1 MSLGLVSYDDSE
13 ESDNEVDTD
22 DVQEKQIATKPPN
35 NETSTSAVISK
46 VISDEEFNFSEYHH
60 KSNQESKHADGLD
73 KKTNLAIPEPKFSL
87 LNTDIDIKYL
97 TSVNKRNGPVK
108 ITIPSLNEIE
118 EEEEQPSKKKLKPSQ
133 KGSGLFALL
142 PNPKTN
148 LVPQSVARPSNNQK
162 AANKKPTPS
171 AVKNTK
177 PLTKPQV
184 VNKQSLINYEDSGD
198 EDEPSGSVDFF
209 SLDSRED
216 VTPAPVDIDI
226 PLPQDSQPLSDTPL
240 KDQSDKASSLNHA
253 FQTQSWA
260 TPSHSEHSSSDRLSA
275 DQYTTSDFVTF
286 NNKDLELDEE
296 AMQQLCGRRDRLRM
310 QAQDVSVIDVSGD
323 AIMPDSREW
332 LTKQL
337 TEETNHRPSHKRK
350 DGPTTQ
356 QKRKHQITY
365 LAFQA
370 KENELELKNQWAN
383 NRMSRKQT
391 QAKYGF

>member
-13 ESDNEVDTD
+13 ESDNEVDEVDTD
-22 DVQEKQIATKPPN
+22 DVHGRENVTKP
-35 NETSTSAVISK
+35 TASMSVTSK
-46 VISDEEFNFSEYHH
+46 VTRDGGFTSRGSQHQG
-60 KSNQESKHADGLD
+60 NQD
-73 KKTNLAIPEPKFSL
+73 KTANLAIPESKMSL

-108 ITIPSLNEIE
+108 ITIPSLNEVE
-118 EEEEQPSKKKLKPSQ
+118 EEEEQPSKKKLKPSL

-142 PNPKTN
+142 PNPKSG
-148 LVPQSVARPSNNQK
+148 LVPQSVARPSK
-162 AANKKPTPS
+162 KTPLKKPTPTVAKREKQLPKS
-171 AVKNTK
+171 
-177 PLTKPQV
+177 QV
-184 VNKQSLINYEDSGD
+184 VNKQSLISYDDSGD
-198 EDEPSGSVDFF
+198 EDEPSGSLDFF
-209 SLDSRED
+209 SLDSKDDD
-216 VTPAPVDIDI
+216 VIPAPIDIDI
-226 PLPQDSQPLSDTPL
+226 LLPQDSQPSSNSHP
-240 KDQSDKASSLNHA
+240 KDESNDSMSFNPNVQNP
-253 FQTQSWA
+253 SWSA
-260 TPSHSEHSSSDRLSA
+260 PSNSEHSASGHLSSSD
-275 DQYTTSDFVTF
+275 QYSTSEFVSF
-286 NNKDLELDEE
+286 NNKDLELDDE

-310 QAQDVSVIDVSGD
+310 QAQDVSVLDVSGD

-337 TEETNHRPSHKRK
+337 TEETTQRPSHKKR

>member
-1 MSLGLVSYDDSE
+1 MKSLLSV
-13 ESDNEVDTD
+13 NIITKAIRIQRIQT
-22 DVQEKQIATKPPN
+22 VQTK
-35 NETSTSAVISK
+35 
-46 VISDEEFNFSEYHH
+46 
-60 KSNQESKHADGLD
+60 KS
-73 KKTNLAIPEPKFSL
+73 NLAIPEPKISL

-97 TSVNKRNGPVK
+97 TSINKRNGPVK

-148 LVPQSVARPSNNQK
+148 LVPQSVARPSNIQK
-162 AANKKPTPS
+162 VANKKPTPS
-171 AVKNTK
+171 TMKNTK
-177 PLTKPQV
+177 PLPKPQV
-184 VNKQSLINYEDSGD
+184 VNKQSLISYEDSGD

-226 PLPQDSQPLSDTPL
+226 PLPQDNQPLLNTSL
-240 KDQSDKASSLNHA
+240 KDQSDNALLNPK
-253 FQTQSWA
+253 FETQSWA
-260 TPSHSEHSSSDRLSA
+260 APSHPEHSSSGHLSA
-275 DQYTTSDFVTF
+275 DKYTTSDLMTF

-296 AMQQLCGRRDRLRM
+296 AMQQLCGRRDRLKM
-310 QAQDVSVIDVSGD
+310 QAQEVSVIDVSGD
-323 AIMPDSREW
+323 AIMPDSRDW

-337 TEETNHRPSHKRK
+337 TEETSHRPSHKRK